1 MGVYDFILYHS
12 FLPETST
19 IFGAFSTYG
28 VPYVEQ
34 KWLAFEIDKEP
45 KTSKLE
51 VYGIFFRTFSQKEKL
66 AVVYI
71 GRTFLILIKFLPFLH
86 VWCYY

>member
-1 MGVYDFILYHS
+1 MGIDDFILYHS
-12 FLPETST
+12 FSPETSA

-34 KWLAFEIDKEP
+34 KWMVFEANKEP

-51 VYGIFFRTFSQKEKL
+51 VYGIFFRTFSQKGKL

-71 GRTFLILIKFLPFLH
+71 GRTFLISIKILPFLH